1 MHIVWL
7 ILKIIGIILAI
18 LLGVVIALI
27 LTVLL
32 VPIRYRINGSKQES
46 IEKEKE
52 ELKFQVLLSWFLRVI
67 LVKIEFQEELS
78 YSIKIFGFTIKK
90 NQAKEEQGFSNKNQT
105 TEKKKRDKETKKRE
119 KKEKKKQ
126 DNLRVEYKKEEQEK
140 QKQIQET
147 LEQEK
152 LEQKIL
158 KQEELG
164 EEEQKQEKQILKQ
177 VLPEKEQ
184 IIKEQILEEEIK
196 QESIQTSKE
205 TKREQESNNQ
215 IIQETQEVIKEETQK
230 LIESKEKKKRSII
243 KKIKKFI
250 SNIFG
255 LFDKIKRT
263 IRKIG
268 VNRKKAKN
276 NIHRLLEKGKKI
288 LSFFREEQNK
298 AGFGVLWNI
307 AKLFLKHIKPTKL
320 KLELQLGTGDPC
332 STGQVLGLLGVLYG
346 CYGEG
351 VQINPD
357 FEHAILQGTIM
368 VKGRIRLGS
377 LLIIGIKLLLNKE
390 IRTLWKTVQQL
401 KEEL

>member
-18 LLGVVIALI
+18 ILGVVIALI

-52 ELKFQVLLSWFLRVI
+52 ELKFQVLLSWLLRVI

-90 NQAKEEQGFSNKNQT
+90 NQAKEEQGFSNKKQT

-126 DNLRVEYKKEEQEK
+126 DNLMVEYKKEK
-140 QKQIQET
+140 
-147 LEQEK
+147 QEK

-215 IIQETQEVIKEETQK
+215 TIQETQEVIKEETQK

-263 IRKIG
+263 IQKIG
-268 VNRKKAKN
+268 VNRKKTKN

-288 LSFFREEQNK
+288 VSFLREEQNK
-298 AGFGVLWNI
+298 VGFGVLWNI

>member
-18 LLGVVIALI
+18 ILGVVIALI

-52 ELKFQVLLSWFLRVI
+52 ELKFQVLLSWLLRVI
-67 LVKIEFQEELS
+67 LVKMEFQEELS

-90 NQAKEEQGFSNKNQT
+90 NQAKEEQGFSNKKQT
-105 TEKKKRDKETKKRE
+105 TEKKQRNKETKKRE
-119 KKEKKKQ
+119 KKEKNKQ

-158 KQEELG
+158 KQE
-164 EEEQKQEKQILKQ
+164 
-177 VLPEKEQ
+177 
-184 IIKEQILEEEIK
+184 
-196 QESIQTSKE
+196 SIQTSKE

-215 IIQETQEVIKEETQK
+215 TIQETQEVIKEETRK

-268 VNRKKAKN
+268 VNRKKTKN

-288 LSFFREEQNK
+288 LSFLREEQNK
-298 AGFGVLWNI
+298 VGFGVLWNI

-351 VQINPD
+351 VQINPN

>member
-18 LLGVVIALI
+18 ILGVVIALI

-52 ELKFQVLLSWFLRVI
+52 ELKFQVLLSWLLRVI

-90 NQAKEEQGFSNKNQT
+90 NQAKEEQGFSNKKQT
-105 TEKKKRDKETKKRE
+105 TEKKKRDKDTKKRE

-126 DNLRVEYKKEEQEK
+126 DNLMVEYKKEEQEK

-164 EEEQKQEKQILKQ
+164 EEQKQETQILKQ

-205 TKREQESNNQ
+205 T
-215 IIQETQEVIKEETQK
+215 QK
-230 LIESKEKKKRSII
+230 LIESKEQKKRSII

-255 LFDKIKRT
+255 LFDKIKCT

-298 AGFGVLWNI
+298 VGFGVLWNI

>member
-18 LLGVVIALI
+18 ILGVVIALI

-52 ELKFQVLLSWFLRVI
+52 ELKFQVLLSWLLRVI

-126 DNLRVEYKKEEQEK
+126 DNLMVEYKKEEQEK
-140 QKQIQET
+140 LEQIQET

-164 EEEQKQEKQILKQ
+164 EEKQKQEKQILKQ

-184 IIKEQILEEEIK
+184 IIKEQISKEETK
-196 QESIQTSKE
+196 QESIQKS
-205 TKREQESNNQ
+205 
-215 IIQETQEVIKEETQK
+215 EETQK

-250 SNIFG
+250 SNIVG

>member
-18 LLGVVIALI
+18 ILGVVIALI

-90 NQAKEEQGFSNKNQT
+90 NQAKQEQGFSNKNQT

-164 EEEQKQEKQILKQ
+164 EEKQKQEKQILKQ

-184 IIKEQILEEEIK
+184 IIKEQISKEETK
-196 QESIQTSKE
+196 QESIQKS
-205 TKREQESNNQ
+205 
-215 IIQETQEVIKEETQK
+215 EETQK

-250 SNIFG
+250 SNIVG
-255 LFDKIKRT
+255 LFDKIKHT

>member
-126 DNLRVEYKKEEQEK
+126 DNLMVEYKKEEQEK

-164 EEEQKQEKQILKQ
+164 EEQKQEKQILKQ

-205 TKREQESNNQ
+205 TK
-215 IIQETQEVIKEETQK
+215 K

-243 KKIKKFI
+243 QKIKKFI